1 MAAPDDLIS
10 DFGRL
15 FLRLRRIADAQ
26 LAREGVSL
34 ARMKLLMH
42 LNCEHSSARAAD
54 IASFFGYSPRT
65 VSEAIEGLERD
76 GLVQRVPDPLDGRV
90 KRISLTP
97 EGQAVIA
104 AAEPVRAQLNQA
116 IFGVLDL
123 EEQAQLR
130 GVLAKLASAAD
141 GLEREGGL
149 EAWPSLPRDPS
160 IGQPD

>member
-42 LNCEHSSARAAD
+42 LNCKHSSARAAD

-97 EGQAVIA
+97 EGQAVIT
-104 AAEPVRAQLNQA
+104 AAEPLRTQLNQT
-116 IFGVLDL
+116 IFGVLDA
-123 EEQAQLR
+123 EEKAQLR
-130 GVLAKLASAAD
+130 EILAKLAGAAD
-141 GLEREGGL
+141 GMEREGGL
-149 EAWPSLPRDPS
+149 EAWPSPSRGGS
-160 IGQPD
+160 IGEAG

>member
-1 MAAPDDLIS
+1 MAASDDLIS

-26 LAREGVSL
+26 LARQGVSL
-34 ARMKLLMH
+34 ARMKLLIH

-76 GLVQRVPDPLDGRV
+76 RLVQRFPDPLDGRV

-104 AAEPVRAQLNQA
+104 AAEPIRAELNQA
-116 IFGVLDL
+116 IFGVLDG

-130 GVLAKLASAAD
+130 EMLAKLGNAAD
-141 GLEREGGL
+141 GMEREGGL
-149 EAWPSLPRDPS
+149 EAWPSPSRDA
-160 IGQPD
+160 DVR